1 MSIFKRGNTYWYHF
15 YFNGKHVQRSSKS
28 RNLRTAE
35 KIERAYRTQLEKGE
49 VGLDP
54 PKKVPTLKQ
63 AIDAFLEWSG
73 TEHAAHPNTSKRY
86 KTASKPLFRYF
97 GNVRLDAIDSEKV
110 EAYKAWRSKQRRQ
123 PPMNAKANKKKTRP
137 LRPATINRELAFLKI
152 LFNRNDDS
160 VPANPVRKV
169 KLLNEDNLQTR
180 VLSADEE
187 KLYLLAA
194 SQPLQDI
201 ATLMLETGMRPEEVC
216 HIRREN
222 VNLDDIELSGLT
234 PESEHSTPGY
244 VLVPSGKTKA
254 ARRKLALSERAYSVL
269 QNRLDNIKIKGEWLF
284 PGRGDGDKPLV
295 KINNAHTS
303 TVKRSKVAP
312 FKLYALRH
320 TFATR
325 AVQAGVDLVTLAA
338 LLGHLSLTMVMRYAH
353 PSQEHQFEAMQKV
366 AAYRTRKVGQR

>member
-1 MSIFKRGNTYWYHF
+1 MSIFKRGHTYWFHF
-15 YFNGKHVQRSSKS
+15 YFNGKHVQRSTKS
-28 RNLRTAE
+28 RNQRTAE
-35 KIERAYRTQLEKGE
+35 TIERAYRTQLEKGE

-63 AIDAFLEWSG
+63 AVDAFLEWSSI
-73 TEHAAHPNTSKRY
+73 EHAAHPNTTKRY
-86 KTASKPLFRYF
+86 KTASKPVLRYF
-97 GNVRLDAIDSEKV
+97 GNVRLDGIDREKV
-110 EAYKAWRSKQRRQ
+110 ESYKAWRSKQRRQ
-123 PPMNAKANKKKTRP
+123 PPTKAKGSKKTTRS
-137 LRPATINRELAFLKI
+137 LRPATINRELAFLKV
-152 LFNRNDDS
+152 LFNHNDDS
-160 VPANPVRKV
+160 VPVNPVRKV
-169 KLLNEDNLQTR
+169 KLLNEENLQTR

-222 VNLDDIELSGLT
+222 VNLAKGF
-234 PESEHSTPGY
+234 
-244 VLVPSGKTKA
+244 VLIPSGKTKA
-254 ARRKLALSERAYSVL
+254 ARRKLALSQRAYRVL
-269 QNRLDNIKIKGEWLF
+269 QSRVDNVKIKGEWLF
-284 PGRGDGDKPLV
+284 PGRSSGDMDKPLV

-303 TVKRSKVAP
+303 AVKRSKVAP

-325 AVQAGVDLVTLAA
+325 AAQAGVDLVTLAA
-338 LLGHLSLTMVMRYAH
+338 LLGHSRLTMVMRYAH

-366 AAYRTRKVGQR
+366 AAYSARKVIQR